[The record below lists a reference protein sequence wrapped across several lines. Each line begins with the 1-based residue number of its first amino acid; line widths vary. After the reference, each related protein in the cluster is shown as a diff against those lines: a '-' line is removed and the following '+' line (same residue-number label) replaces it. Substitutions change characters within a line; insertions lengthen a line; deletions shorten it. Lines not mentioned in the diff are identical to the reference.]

1 LVHRTFTIKKTEM
14 MLKLIISDNCKACE
28 RAAKV
33 LRNIQVNNPQI
44 ITEIININ
52 SYNAGRILIT
62 PALIV
67 NNQLFSYGDID
78 VEKLLSKIN

>member
-1 LVHRTFTIKKTEM
+1 
-14 MLKLIISDNCKACE
+14 
-28 RAAKV
+28 
-33 LRNIQVNNPQI
+33 VNNPQI

-52 SYNAGRILIT
+52 SYKAGRILIT